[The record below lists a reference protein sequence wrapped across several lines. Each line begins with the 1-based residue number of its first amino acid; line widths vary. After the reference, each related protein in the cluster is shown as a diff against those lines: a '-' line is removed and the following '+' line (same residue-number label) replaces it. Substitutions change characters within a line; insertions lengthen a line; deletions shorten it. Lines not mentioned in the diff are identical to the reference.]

1 MGQQVKQNET
11 FNKREKEEKMEDFTR
26 VDIFD
31 TKGIEYLFVIGY
43 LLILIIFWKISNKQ
57 VKIKSQIQKVF
68 GNLSANILRIPQG
81 LFYTKNHTWTHL
93 EESGTA
99 KVGLDDFLQHITGE
113 VKLRAVKKI
122 GEIINKGELLTE
134 INQDGKHLKVF
145 SPISGEILD
154 TNSMLNENPE
164 ILNENPYDKGWIY
177 KIKPSNWIVETNS
190 YYLAEEAT
198 NWSTKELIRFKDFL
212 MGGTMRKF
220 SSEPSM
226 ILLQDGGEL
235 RDNILSDLPNEVW
248 LDFQKEFL
256 NLTEKE
262 D

>member
-1 MGQQVKQNET
+1 
-11 FNKREKEEKMEDFTR
+11 MEDFTR

-31 TKGIEYLFVIGY
+31 TKGIEYLFVIAY
-43 LLILIIFWKISNKQ
+43 LLILIIFWKISSKQ
-57 VKIKSQIQKVF
+57 IKVKTQIQKVL

-81 LFYTKNHTWTHL
+81 LFFNRNHTWTHL

-113 VKLRAVKKI
+113 VKFSHLKKI
-122 GEIINKGELLTE
+122 GEKINKGDLLTE
-134 INQDGKHLKVF
+134 IDQDGKHLEVF
-145 SPISGEILD
+145 SPISGEILN

-164 ILNENPYDKGWIY
+164 ILNDNPYEEGWIY
-177 KIKPSNWIVETNS
+177 KIKPSNWIVETKS

-198 NWSTKELIRFKDFL
+198 DWSTKELIRFKDFL
-212 MGGTMRKF
+212 MGMSMRKF

-235 RDNILSDLPNEVW
+235 RDNILSDLPDEVW
-248 LDFQKEFL
+248 KNFQKEFL
-256 NLTEKE
+256 NISEQE